1 MIPMISIDLNKGFI
15 SRGLKSL
22 FSEVSGFMNFQQ
34 DIPSMIFDRHTTGYR
49 GTGAFDQDDFVDFH
63 SLQEAPEFS
72 ATGSAMFLKDVPDK
86 NGGIQDSDP
95 RILCESNEEAEPG
108 GNN

>member
-1 MIPMISIDLNKGFI
+1 
-15 SRGLKSL
+15 
-22 FSEVSGFMNFQQ
+22 MNFRQG
-34 DIPSMIFDRHTTGYR
+34 IRAMIFDRHTTGYR
-49 GTGAFDQDDFVDFH
+49 DTGAFDQDDFVDFH
-63 SLQEAPEFS
+63 FLQETLAFS